1 MSFDDA
7 DLFSIRDIYLNITLV
22 QAFVHGIYSVIFFL
36 TLYAMIFKRKTP
48 ALIFLTVITMFIIAT
63 IQTGVHWAII
73 RNAFITHGTSPE
85 DTVGALFSRLLF
97 PTFFM
102 TVLSGTM
109 LVANTLLADCVL
121 IYRCFAVWNSDWR
134 VTVLPILTTLAG
146 TALGSL
152 TIFETAQFIESGGDP
167 NEFARARVDYAGPY
181 FCMCLATTLLA
192 TILIVGRIV
201 WLTYANA
208 GTGAFKFSGYRA
220 VIEIVV
226 ESALLYSAALVVY
239 IALLFDSATGNNDRY
254 AQAILIEMTGI
265 APTLIVARVSFGLA
279 RPSTS
284 WQRNGPSK
292 FASLVMA
299 ASAGA
304 ATTLH
309 FAQDEDLES
318 QSAVEVCSREV
329 TAD

>member
-7 DLFSIRDIYLNITLV
+7 DLFSIRDIYLNIILV

-48 ALIFLTVITMFIIAT
+48 ALIFLAVITMFIIAT
-63 IQTGVHWAII
+63 IQTGVHWAIT

-134 VTVLPILTTLAG
+134 VIVLPTLTTLAG
-146 TALGSL
+146 MALGSL
-152 TIFETAQFIESGGDP
+152 TMFEAAQFVESGGDP
-167 NEFARARVDYAGPY
+167 KFIRAGLDYAGPY

-192 TILIVGRIV
+192 TILIVARIV
-201 WLTYANA
+201 CLTYANA

-220 VIEIVV
+220 VIEMVV
-226 ESALLYSAALVVY
+226 ESALLYSAVLVVY
-239 IALLFDSATGNNDRY
+239 IALLFDSAYENLY

-279 RPSTS
+279 RPSAS

-299 ASAGA
+299 ASAGP

-318 QSAVEVCSREV
+318 QSAVEVCS
-329 TAD
+329 